1 MRVARLIGT
10 ATGLGVIAFVAF
22 WLVSALGWRLFPYP
36 AGADQFAQSRV
47 WLVHII
53 AEKAAGILIGC
64 LAAFVAARLHR
75 PSWRIGV
82 LSGVLAAV
90 TFQAISI
97 VVYLVRFG
105 GTAYARYNA
114 LLTTVLWTI
123 MLGALF
129 AFFAVWRDYCRV
141 TTKT

>member
-1 MRVARLIGT
+1 MSVGRLLGT
-10 ATGLGVIAFVAF
+10 AASLGVVAFVVF
-22 WLVSALGWRLFPYP
+22 WLVSALGWRLFPDS
-36 AGADQFAQSRV
+36 AGTDQFVQTRV

-64 LAAFVAARLHR
+64 VVAFVAARSYR

-97 VVYLVRFG
+97 VVYLRRFG
-105 GTAYARYNA
+105 AAAYARYNA
-114 LLTTVLWTI
+114 LLTTMLWTI

-129 AFFAVWRDYCRV
+129 AFLAVWKDYRRV